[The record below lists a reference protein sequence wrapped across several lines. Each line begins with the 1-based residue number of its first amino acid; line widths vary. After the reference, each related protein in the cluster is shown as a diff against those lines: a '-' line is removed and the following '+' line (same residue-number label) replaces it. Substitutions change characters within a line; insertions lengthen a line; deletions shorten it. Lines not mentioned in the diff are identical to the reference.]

1 MNMKKAALFSLIL
14 GLVVAV
20 TSMESC
26 KKSNNSSTPTATLY
40 DTLGGTTLV
49 TDPNP
54 PDNGPAQVQHGR
66 LTIRDVIDSTIF
78 VIAGDD
84 SINRYFAVLL
94 SEVGAGNLSGFD
106 SLSRNLTDFVSVA
119 AGATAYTYTGLSM
132 PNAHNP
138 SVNPRIAAAVTSGAF
153 NEFISDVAKGATK
166 VGASTMVI
174 DQVAAKLEPVEPSV
188 INQ

>member
-1 MNMKKAALFSLIL
+1 MNMKNAALFSMIL
-14 GLVVAV
+14 GLVITV

-26 KKSNNSSTPTATLY
+26 KKSSPSSTPTSNLY
-40 DTLGGTTLV
+40 DTLGGTALV
-49 TDPNP
+49 NDPAP
-54 PDNGPAQVQHGR
+54 PDNGPAQIQQGR
-66 LTIRDVIDSTIF
+66 LTVRDVIDSTIF

-94 SEVGAGNLSGFD
+94 SEVGANNLSGFD

-132 PNAHNP
+132 PMAHNP
-138 SVNPRIAAAVTSGAF
+138 STNPRIAAAVTSGAF
-153 NEFISDVAKGATK
+153 SEFINDVAIGATK

-174 DQVAAKLEPVEPSV
+174 GQVAAKLEPVEPSV